1 MPAPALLLLAAV
13 LFALVAAGA
22 AAPADAAPAEPLCVL
37 LFSDGDGE
45 TLINRCHACR
55 EVTLQRL
62 REGEGIPNVRSL
74 MLPGE
79 AAVPTPFRGPGRTR
93 VLGERTC
100 PPPPGSGFSE
110 AAIRR

>member
-1 MPAPALLLLAAV
+1 MPSRALLLLA
-13 LFALVAAGA
+13 LLSALLSGAPAQAHAAGI
-22 AAPADAAPAEPLCVL
+22 EPLCVL
-37 LFSDGDGE
+37 LFSDEGGE
-45 TLINRCHACR
+45 TLINRCQACR

-79 AAVPTPFRGPGRTR
+79 ATVPTPFRGPGRTR

-100 PPPPGSGFSE
+100 PSPPGGGVSE

>member
-1 MPAPALLLLAAV
+1 MPSRALLLLALLSV
-13 LFALVAAGA
+13 LLSGAPAQAHAAGV
-22 AAPADAAPAEPLCVL
+22 EPLCVL

-45 TLINRCHACR
+45 TLINRGHACR

-79 AAVPTPFRGPGRTR
+79 AAVPAPFRGPGRTR

-100 PPPPGSGFSE
+100 PPPPGRGF
-110 AAIRR
+110 

>member
-1 MPAPALLLLAAV
+1 M
-13 LFALVAAGA
+13 
-22 AAPADAAPAEPLCVL
+22 L
-37 LFSDGDGE
+37 LFSDEGGE

-79 AAVPTPFRGPGRTR
+79 AAVPAPFRGPGRTR

-100 PPPPGSGFSE
+100 PSPPGGGVSE

>member
-1 MPAPALLLLAAV
+1 MPARALLLLAV
-13 LFALVAAGA
+13 LSALVAA
-22 AAPADAAPAEPLCVL
+22 PARAAPAEPLCVL

-62 REGEGIPNVRSL
+62 RDGEGIPNARSL
-74 MLPGE
+74 MLPGDV
-79 AAVPTPFRGPGRTR
+79 AVPAPFRGPGRTR

-100 PPPPGSGFSE
+100 PPPPGRGVSE